1 MGRQASSMKGE
12 LAFLKADHLLTWNLY
27 QISWCAY
34 VWTRLCTAVFEQH
47 FWVKEAGCTRLRESF
62 TGVGFSITDNWQII
76 NHISKCSI
84 PVFEGFLP
92 AQHNENLMGLLFTM
106 AHWHALAK
114 LRQHTDLSL
123 DIMDLVTIQLGT
135 SLRKFQAETCFV
147 FNTRELKREEAARTR
162 QAQRAKTTAQSS
174 TKTTSTAPSLSQ
186 TQTTTVKSTG
196 RHLKTLNLKTYKD
209 HALGDYVE
217 TIRRFGTTDSYS
229 TETVS
234 FPFCVFQ
241 ILLIF
246 Y

>member
-1 MGRQASSMKGE
+1 MPTLDATLYGGFSSNISE
-12 LAFLKADHLLTWNLY
+12 LKKLGA
-27 QISWCAY
+27 
-34 VWTRLCTAVFEQH
+34 R
-47 FWVKEAGCTRLRESF
+47 RLRESF

-162 QAQRAKTTAQSS
+162 QAQRAK
-174 TKTTSTAPSLSQ
+174 
-186 TQTTTVKSTG
+186 
-196 RHLKTLNLKTYKD
+196 D
-209 HALGDYVE
+209 HR
-217 TIRRFGTTDSYS
+217 TIIYENYFYC
-229 TETVS
+229 S
-234 FPFCVFQ
+234 FPLPNTDNNCKVDWKASQ
-241 ILLIF
+241 DSQPQNV
-246 Y
+246 